1 MWASAH
7 KTPPPFKKLVTSF
20 SFKLS
25 KALCYNLNH
34 KIKVGN
40 GNDKRY

>member
-7 KTPPPFKKLVTSF
+7 KTPLSNKKLVTAL

-40 GNDKRY
+40 SHDKRY